1 MLLRSLP
8 HSFPPL
14 FPRALAIMS
23 YFKSPFGKQGVPH
36 QSLPATPTPSPGLHA
51 FGRHGNAVPP
61 SPAPPTAG
69 SSERSTPMRVYTFGA
84 HEQHDFAPPS
94 PAPPTTGS
102 SERSTPMRVY
112 AFGAHEQ
119 HEFAR
124 RHESVQSNDPRFIGF
139 DTPENEVQW
148 AMANMQLP
156 SVEVD
161 TPMAPPVG
169 PTIPPS
175 SQRANSTL
183 SDVDSSS
190 NGNSSFTLPSGLDVD
205 SPMADANTSG
215 TSTSTSSKKK
225 RARDNDDD
233 DDSDDELT
241 SCHRKPRLFKRTR
254 R

>member
-1 MLLRSLP
+1 
-8 HSFPPL
+8 
-14 FPRALAIMS
+14 
-23 YFKSPFGKQGVPH
+23 
-36 QSLPATPTPSPGLHA
+36 
-51 FGRHGNAVPP
+51 
-61 SPAPPTAG
+61 
-69 SSERSTPMRVYTFGA
+69 
-84 HEQHDFAPPS
+84 
-94 PAPPTTGS
+94 
-102 SERSTPMRVY
+102 MRVY

-124 RHESVQSNDPRFIGF
+124 RHESVQPNDPRVISF

-215 TSTSTSSKKK
+215 TSTGTSSSSSSKKK

-233 DDSDDELT
+233 NDSDDELT
-241 SCHRKPRLFKRTR
+241 GRHREPRLFKRTR